1 MNKNM
6 DIQPQ
11 HQLEKEGIMN
21 GILELFS
28 RPFPIMEDWQMRWV
42 VILFHGIFVAIFLVL
57 FKPFQDLFLTDS
69 FFINVGFGLVV
80 SAALAF
86 NHFLISNILPFDLK
100 KWTIGKSIAWTMYD
114 VLTVIIAVFIYKNYW
129 TDFAAFTW
137 NDLWRISYST
147 LLLAIIPVM
156 ISTILLENWLL
167 RRNLRRASQ
176 LQKTVQKNVQEQ
188 KPAVIAQQ
196 INTNNADL
204 LTLYADNKNE
214 WFKIRPK
221 DLILLESSDNYVCIY
236 YLDKEKVQKKLLRS
250 TLTKL
255 EEQIDLPA
263 IFRCHRSFMVNLHQ
277 IKQVKGNSRGL
288 QLDLLDLEQTIPVSR
303 KYVKEIQAKLEQ
315 V

>member
-1 MNKNM
+1 M

-21 GILELFS
+21 GLLELFG
-28 RPFPIMEDWQMRWV
+28 RPFPVMEDWQMRWV
-42 VILFHGIFVAIFLVL
+42 VILFHGVFVSIFLVL
-57 FKPFQDLFLTDS
+57 FKPFQDLLLTDS
-69 FFINVGFGLVV
+69 FIINVGFGLVV
-80 SAALAF
+80 SAVLAF
-86 NHFLISNILPFDLK
+86 NHFLISKILPFDLK

-167 RRNLRRASQ
+167 RRNLKRASQ
-176 LQKTVQKNVQEQ
+176 LQKTVQKSVQVQ
-188 KPAVIAQQ
+188 KPSIQKSP
-196 INTNNADL
+196 INKSNADL

-236 YLDKEKVQKKLLRS
+236 YLDKEKVQKKLIRS

-255 EEQIDLPA
+255 EAQIELPA

-277 IKQVKGNSRGL
+277 IKQVNGNSRGL

>member
-1 MNKNM
+1 M
-6 DIQPQ
+6 DIEPQ

-21 GILELFS
+21 GILELFG
-28 RPFPIMEDWQMRWV
+28 RPFPVMEDWQMRWV
-42 VILFHGIFVAIFLVL
+42 VILFHGIFIAIFLVL

-80 SAALAF
+80 SAVLAF

-100 KWTIGKSIAWTMYD
+100 NWTIGKSIAWTMYD
-114 VLTVIIAVFIYKNYW
+114 VLAVIIAVFIYKNYW

-176 LQKTVQKNVQEQ
+176 LQKTVQKTVQVQ
-188 KPAVIAQQ
+188 QPAVITQQ
-196 INTNNADL
+196 TNPPTTDL

-255 EEQIDLPA
+255 QDQIDLPA

-277 IKQVKGNSRGL
+277 IKQVNGNSRGL
-288 QLDLLDLEQTIPVSR
+288 QLDLLDLDQTIPVSR
-303 KYVKEIQAKLEQ
+303 KYVKEIQAKLEE

>member
-1 MNKNM
+1 M

>member
-1 MNKNM
+1 M

-21 GILELFS
+21 GLLELFG
-28 RPFPIMEDWQMRWV
+28 RPFPVMEDWQMRWV
-42 VILFHGIFVAIFLVL
+42 VILFHGIFVSIFLVL
-57 FKPFQDLFLTDS
+57 FKPFQDLLLTDS
-69 FFINVGFGLVV
+69 FIINVGFGLVV
-80 SAALAF
+80 SAVLAF
-86 NHFLISNILPFDLK
+86 NHFLISKILPFDLK

-167 RRNLRRASQ
+167 RRNLKRASQ
-176 LQKTVQKNVQEQ
+176 LQKTVQKSVQVQ
-188 KPAVIAQQ
+188 KPSIQKSP
-196 INTNNADL
+196 ISKSNADL

-236 YLDKEKVQKKLLRS
+236 YLDKEKVQKKLIRS
-250 TLTKL
+250 TLIKL
-255 EEQIDLPA
+255 EAQIELPA

-277 IKQVKGNSRGL
+277 IKQVNGNSRGL